1 MFMINSHSQ
10 EISFDRIEKGGI
22 RHIGTK
28 SLEMDLD
35 NVTYNFSLTV
45 FSGANSKD
53 YCLLISSFS
62 KIEENC
68 IVMLK
73 LGNEE
78 IVKLTANN
86 LNIGQVDYPKYN
98 PIIGGTTV
106 SGILSNQK
114 VDYYVSI
121 FSLDDDLLNRI
132 EEYGIIKIRVAYFGI
147 YNERSWRKDRL
158 GKYIK
163 RCHLKLEEKL
173 QKYPATIKSIESG
186 F

>member
-1 MFMINSHSQ
+1 MINTHSQ

-22 RHIGTK
+22 RHIGTE
-28 SLEMDLD
+28 SLEMDID
-35 NVTYNFSLTV
+35 NATYNFSLTV
-45 FSGANSKD
+45 FSGESSKD

-73 LGNEE
+73 LSNDE

-86 LNIGQVDYPKYN
+86 LNVGQVDYPKYS
-98 PIIGGTTV
+98 PIIGGTTA
-106 SGILSNQK
+106 SGILSTQK

-121 FSLDDDLLNRI
+121 FSLNDDLLNRI
-132 EEYGIIKIRVAYFGI
+132 EEYGIIKIRVAYFGT

-173 QKYPATIKSIESG
+173 QKYHATIKSIESG